1 MDRMRGTGVLEAKG
15 IEQGRAGSTS
25 DARRPGEHAMRRDFL
40 STREGL
46 ACHREIRSRLGQTLR
61 AIYEPN
67 LAQDLPEHLA
77 DLLERLDKRERGSSR
92 PPAR

>member
-1 MDRMRGTGVLEAKG
+1 
-15 IEQGRAGSTS
+15 
-25 DARRPGEHAMRRDFL
+25 MRRDFL

-46 ACHREIRSRLGQTLR
+46 ACHREIRNRLGQTLR

-77 DLLERLDKRERGSSR
+77 DLLERLDKRENGSRR
-92 PPAR
+92 PPARSSRSA

>member
-1 MDRMRGTGVLEAKG
+1 
-15 IEQGRAGSTS
+15 
-25 DARRPGEHAMRRDFL
+25 MRREFL

-46 ACHREIRSRLGQTLR
+46 ACHREIRNRLGQALR

-77 DLLERLDKRERGSSR
+77 HLLERLDERERGSRR
-92 PPAR
+92 PPARSSRSD